1 VIINECGIYIQSL
14 MIDIYH
20 PLGHNRRE
28 EKEVRKKENVFFIYV
43 CSLSFFK

>member
-1 VIINECGIYIQSL
+1 

-28 EKEVRKKENVFFIYV
+28 EKEVRKKENVFFYI
-43 CSLSFFK
+43 CLFSFFL